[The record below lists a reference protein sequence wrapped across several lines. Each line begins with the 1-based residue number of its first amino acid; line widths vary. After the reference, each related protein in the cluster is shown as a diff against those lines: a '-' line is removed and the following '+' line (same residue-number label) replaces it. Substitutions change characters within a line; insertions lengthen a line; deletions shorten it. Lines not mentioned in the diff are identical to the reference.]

1 MARPYKIKEGQIDGI
16 LEALKKQLIGHR
28 CEATELKVDLK
39 DDRYATVCYTPS
51 AWAKMTALIACFSTE
66 IEWHYCARRLS
77 ESVFEIFDVVVPPHV
92 VTGTTVTSDDDKYAA
107 WIAELPDEVYNNLRG
122 HGHSHVNMQVVPS
135 AVDEAYRKDLVTQ
148 IVGGSEN
155 DAFYIFMIFNKSYI
169 WSAQVFDIKNN
180 LVYES
185 DDVDLCV
192 DLDDGMDVYT
202 FVANA
207 RKLATAAPSRPVYN
221 NGTWYGGQ
229 ISQGGA
235 TKTSEGGKTSAK
247 KPSSKGSAKNN
258 PSYGYDDES
267 DYDPDDIYGNYH
279 DVYGRRDY

>member
-16 LEALKKQLIGHR
+16 LEALRKQLTGHR
-28 CEATELKVDLK
+28 CESTELKVDLK
-39 DDRYATVCYTPS
+39 DDRFATVCYTPS

-155 DAFYIFMIFNKSYI
+155 DAFYIFMIFNKSYT

-207 RKLATAAPSRPVYN
+207 RKLATAASARPVYN
-221 NGTWYGGQ
+221 GSTWYGGQ
-229 ISQGGA
+229 ASNGGSVTTA
-235 TKTSEGGKTSAK
+235 KNGKSSAK
-247 KPSSKGSAKNN
+247 KPGSKGGAKNN
-258 PSYGYDDES
+258 PSYECDDES
-267 DYDPDDIYGNYH
+267 AYDPDDIYGNYPGI
-279 DVYGRRDY
+279 YGRGDY